1 MLSTGTIPILKI
13 GRADTNFNCY
23 QISYT
28 HAGDGNVLNRLTIS
42 HKGATFAETLTFTA
56 NGRLGLGS
64 VTPTE
69 RLEIGGNIN
78 ISAGNYY
85 RCGGINLISGV
96 PSNSGCR
103 IGDNAGIGLECY
115 VSNLLRYGGAANFN
129 LGINNVVLST
139 FGVGETCGIGLSD
152 DVINMFSAGDAGA
165 IIYRDEDNMNT
176 GFSISMTGA
185 ISTFSDRRLKK
196 RIEPLIFENVLDE
209 ISAVEVVKYK
219 RKRPP
224 HVKRQTNKY
233 SRWEY
238 GIIAQDFRKQFNIFV
253 KKSILGEDI
262 GETDIDENGD
272 LKDDNYFFV
281 DKTNMYLPLFQAVKE
296 LYERVKNIEA
306 NIQKRS

>member
-1 MLSTGTIPILKI
+1 MTCASSLAAPSLIFDNMNFNTTFVDGVATTSAQNKLMMIDNDRKFQSLTFNADNTISLNNNLNMLSTGTIPILKI

-176 GFSISMTGA
+176 GFSISMTG
-185 ISTFSDRRLKK
+185 SLS
-196 RIEPLIFENVLDE
+196 
-209 ISAVEVVKYK
+209 
-219 RKRPP
+219 
-224 HVKRQTNKY
+224 
-233 SRWEY
+233 
-238 GIIAQDFRKQFNIFV
+238 
-253 KKSILGEDI
+253 
-262 GETDIDENGD
+262 
-272 LKDDNYFFV
+272 
-281 DKTNMYLPLFQAVKE
+281 
-296 LYERVKNIEA
+296 
-306 NIQKRS
+306 